1 MTENLCWIDGQL
13 PAGSGRVGVM
23 PHPFG
28 DDALPGE
35 IRGFHVEGVDVIV
48 SLLEREEALSVGL
61 AREEELCGEQGIV
74 FRSFPIPDRSV
85 PESMGEVREL
95 VRCLRGELAAGRSVV
110 FHCWAGIGRSS
121 LMAASLLVTCGL
133 SPDVAFERIG
143 EARGLHV
150 PDTEQQRTWVERFA
164 GSLGQAD

>member
-1 MTENLCWIDGQL
+1 MTENLCWIDAQL
-13 PAGSGRVGVM
+13 PTGSGRVGVM

-28 DDALPGE
+28 DDALAGE
-35 IRGFHVEGVDVIV
+35 ICGFRAEGVDVIV

-61 AREEELCGEQGIV
+61 EREEELCGEQGIA

-95 VRCLRGELAAGRSVV
+95 VRRLRTELAAGRSVV

-121 LMAASLLVTCGL
+121 LMAASLLATYGL
-133 SPDVAFERIG
+133 SPDEAFERIG

-150 PDTEQQRTWVERFA
+150 PDTGQQRIWVERFA
-164 GSLGQAD
+164 GSLGQGS